1 MNLSTMTEAELRAV
15 RLETPDTPEQLLALI
30 EQLVKRDHDY
40 GTCVYAMS
48 LAAVAAY
55 EYVARQLG
63 VTGFQ
68 ASCADMDIIRRNR
81 RLDGPFMLV
90 NGNDALFPQYDIPE
104 KVASF
109 LRDIRPWL
117 SEQAREKLA
126 EQETITIGHAH
137 PDVVNHWKAL
147 DIQNPKKAEEA

>member
-1 MNLSTMTEAELRAV
+1 MNLSTMAEAELRAA
-15 RLETPDTPEQLLALI
+15 RPETPDTPEQLLALI
-30 EQLVKRDHDY
+30 EQLVNRDHDY

-68 ASCADMDIIRRNR
+68 SSCADMDIIRRNR

-90 NGNDALFPQYDIPE
+90 IGNDALYPQYNIPE
-104 KVASF
+104 KVTSF

-117 SEQAREKLA
+117 GEQAREKLA

>member
-1 MNLSTMTEAELRAV
+1 MNLSNLNEADLRATRV
-15 RLETPDTPEQLLALI
+15 ETPDSPEQLLAVI
-30 EQLVKRDHDY
+30 EQLVKREHDY
-40 GTCVYAMS
+40 GTAVYAMS
-48 LAAVAAY
+48 MAAVAAY

-90 NGNDALFPQYDIPE
+90 NGDHALYPQYNIRE
-104 KVASF
+104 KVESF

-117 SEQAREKLA
+117 GEQARVKLA

-147 DIQNPKKAEEA
+147 DIQNPKKETEA